1 LRVKAWK
8 AAIGGTGTVI
18 AVTVPARVGVSSE
31 ERVSC
36 RCMSVVSM
44 CVVAHLGGHVVGRRF
59 MGGHLMGRHLMG
71 KYLKG
76 RHLMGRHL
84 TGRHLM
90 VRQGVGLM

>member
-1 LRVKAWK
+1 MRVKAWK

-18 AVTVPARVGVSSE
+18 AVAVSARVGVSSE

-59 MGGHLMGRHLMG
+59 MGGYLMGRHLMVKISRVDISWVDISRVDISWLG
-71 KYLKG
+71 KVLD
-76 RHLMGRHL
+76 
-84 TGRHLM
+84 
-90 VRQGVGLM
+90 

>member
-18 AVTVPARVGVSSE
+18 AVAVSARVGVSSE

-59 MGGHLMGRHLMG
+59 MGGYLMGRHLMVKISRVDISWVDISRVDISWLG
-71 KYLKG
+71 KVLD
-76 RHLMGRHL
+76 
-84 TGRHLM
+84 
-90 VRQGVGLM
+90 

>member
-1 LRVKAWK
+1 MRVKAWK

-59 MGGHLMGRHLMG
+59 MGGYLMGRHLMVKISRVDISWVDISRVDISWLG
-71 KYLKG
+71 KVLD
-76 RHLMGRHL
+76 
-84 TGRHLM
+84 
-90 VRQGVGLM
+90 

>member
-59 MGGHLMGRHLMG
+59 MGGYLMGRHLMVKISRVDISWVDISRVDISWLG
-71 KYLKG
+71 KVLD
-76 RHLMGRHL
+76 
-84 TGRHLM
+84 
-90 VRQGVGLM
+90 